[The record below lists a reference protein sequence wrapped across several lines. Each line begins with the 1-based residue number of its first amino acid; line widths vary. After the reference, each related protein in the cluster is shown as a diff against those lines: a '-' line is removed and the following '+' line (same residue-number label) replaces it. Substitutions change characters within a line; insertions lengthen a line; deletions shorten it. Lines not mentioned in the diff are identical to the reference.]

1 MSASAVAPS
10 GETTERFIF
19 ACDLARRA
27 GERGLAHFRDR
38 GGLDVSSKGA
48 QDVVTN
54 ADREIEEMI
63 RSEIA
68 RAFPGDLFFGEETGA
83 DAFDAGSRVWVVDP
97 IHGTQPFVSGLSE
110 WCVSIA
116 YVDRME
122 LEFGCVFAP
131 ARDELFA
138 GGRGFPAT
146 LNGAPISGHG
156 GASLGDGITAVG
168 HSPRVPVER
177 FLPVIEGVLRQGG
190 MFYRSGSG
198 ALSLCDVACG
208 RLLAYVEVHINSW
221 DCLGAVAVL
230 RAAGLRTTN
239 MTASV
244 EALLEGAPIAVANA
258 PDIYARLVK
267 LVAPE
272 QGAA

>member
-1 MSASAVAPS
+1 MRSTRAAGSGWSIRSTEPSPSFPGSRNGAFRSPMSTGWSWNSAASSRLHATSSSQEAGAFRRRS
-10 GETTERFIF
+10 T
-19 ACDLARRA
+19 ARR
-27 GERGLAHFRDR
+27 
-38 GGLDVSSKGA
+38 S
-48 QDVVTN
+48 
-54 ADREIEEMI
+54 
-63 RSEIA
+63 
-68 RAFPGDLFFGEETGA
+68 PGT
-83 DAFDAGSRVWVVDP
+83 
-97 IHGTQPFVSGLSE
+97 
-110 WCVSIA
+110 
-116 YVDRME
+116 
-122 LEFGCVFAP
+122 
-131 ARDELFA
+131 
-138 GGRGFPAT
+138 
-146 LNGAPISGHG
+146 